1 MICGVTRKFNY
12 SFETFNTCTCNGFL
26 FIWCTLDGFITAM
39 KSFKYKKTKTKLNY
53 WNARSFT
60 RMIFF
65 HVMYMLSIFC
75 KMIKINLL
83 YSFSIIVQTLQS
95 NFQSEEISYN
105 LSFNDKKGMVRF
117 TLKQKLMI
125 IVHTLNGEFNS
136 INFIVVSR

>member
-1 MICGVTRKFNY
+1 
-12 SFETFNTCTCNGFL
+12 
-26 FIWCTLDGFITAM
+26 
-39 KSFKYKKTKTKLNY
+39 
-53 WNARSFT
+53 
-60 RMIFF
+60 
-65 HVMYMLSIFC
+65 MYMLSIFC